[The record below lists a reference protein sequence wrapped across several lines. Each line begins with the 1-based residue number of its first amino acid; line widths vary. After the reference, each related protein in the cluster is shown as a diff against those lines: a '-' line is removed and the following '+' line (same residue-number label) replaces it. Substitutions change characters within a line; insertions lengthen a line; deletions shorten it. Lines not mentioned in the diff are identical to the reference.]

1 MSLVAPMKIV
11 KVVSD
16 KDFGYECK
24 CVDNTCVDINEGTTD
39 NSCPENFSCLN
50 TLGSFNCNCL
60 DGFKMNSNGACNDI
74 NEYTLGTNDCNSNG
88 DDVSCNDIDECND
101 GSDTCG
107 DNSICSNTVGSFTG
121 GCVNGYPL
129 QQENWGNIDECNL
142 NPCNS
147 SADFVDTN
155 SSYTC
160 VCTLGFNGDGFSCN
174 DVDECLDVNRGA
186 DDDIC
191 NNSIGSYNCKCK
203 MISLMMDS
211 FVQI

>member
-129 QQENWGNIDECNL
+129 QQENWENL
-142 NPCNS
+142 T
-147 SADFVDTN
+147 SAILILVTALPTLSIPIVVTHVFVRLDSMVMDFRATMSMNVQ
-155 SSYTC
+155 
-160 VCTLGFNGDGFSCN
+160 TLTE
-174 DVDECLDVNRGA
+174 V
-186 DDDIC
+186 
-191 NNSIGSYNCKCK
+191 
-203 MISLMMDS
+203 LMMT
-211 FVQI
+211 FVTILLAVTTVNVK